1 MSAQSKPYG
10 KLQITQFLAGF
21 FIAAAL
27 CISSIMLNAVVSPL
41 PLSNPVNLWLVIFGL
56 VFVMPAL
63 LWVDTKIRRIRITF
77 YIALH
82 ILASMGMLFY
92 VGTYDPMVS
101 LWLILCI
108 ITYAEFGAIAF
119 TLAST
124 LLVITVVFF
133 CTMLFFIES
142 NFRVGEY
149 TFYSLSYCMVLII
162 TGYVITRILESVNQR
177 SREVEK
183 LRKIE
188 AQQLNKVNVLLNSIS
203 DAILT
208 LDSEG
213 RITSQ
218 NAAALSLFDTN
229 QSLVGHKLAGVLT
242 LSDEKNEIID
252 VNAMVEHVTKNI
264 SRDDLMIKNN
274 EQGTMR
280 LSLQMSPI
288 YSENQREGIVM
299 VIRDIT
305 KQKTLEDEK
314 DEFISVASHELRT
327 PIAVAEA
334 SLSNLMLMQ
343 EKGID
348 PNMLKSAASTAHDE
362 IIYLAGVVNDLSTL
376 SRAERGVADKPE
388 PVDMDQLLHG
398 LYKRYE
404 LDAAKKKLAFNLDI
418 KGKLP
423 IVEASRLYVEEMI
436 QNFITNALK
445 YTKEGS
451 VTLAGEV
458 VAGGVKCSVIDTGI
472 GISKSDQKRLGERFF
487 RSEDYRT
494 RETNGTGLGL
504 YVVKKLA
511 NKIGT
516 TIEVESR
523 LNQGSAFSITVPL
536 KSSAQVT
543 GKRSAIDG

>member
-1 MSAQSKPYG
+1 MSVQPQPYG
-10 KLQITQFLAGF
+10 KMQITQFLVGF
-21 FIAAAL
+21 FVAAIL
-27 CISSIMLNAVVSPL
+27 CIITIGLNTALPPL
-41 PLSNPVNLWLVIFGL
+41 PLSSQPNLWLVVYGL
-56 VFVMPAL
+56 VIVMPVL
-63 LWVDTKIRRIRITF
+63 LWVDTKLRRIRVLF
-77 YIALH
+77 FVVLH
-82 ILASMGMLFY
+82 IIASMAMLFY

-108 ITYAEFGAIAF
+108 VTYAEFGAIAF
-119 TLAST
+119 RLASA
-124 LLVITVVFF
+124 LLLITTISF
-133 CTMLFFIES
+133 CTFLVFAES
-142 NFRVGEY
+142 DFRVGEY
-149 TFYSLSYCMVLII
+149 TFYSLSYCIVLIV
-162 TGYVITRILESVNQR
+162 TGYVVTRILESVNQR
-177 SREVEK
+177 SREVDK
-183 LRKIE
+183 LRKVE

-242 LSDEKNEIID
+242 PSDEKGDIID
-252 VNAMVEHVTKNI
+252 VNAMIEHVTKNI

-274 EQGTMR
+274 EQGSMR

-343 EKGID
+343 EKGIN
-348 PNMLKSAASTAHDE
+348 PEMLKSAASTAHDE

-404 LDAAKKKLAFNLDI
+404 LDAAKKKLKFNLDI

-423 IVEASRLYVEEMI
+423 IVEASRLYVEEML

-511 NKIGT
+511 HKIGT
-516 TIEVESR
+516 TIDVESR

-543 GKRSAIDG
+543 GKRSSIDG